1 MSAPDTA
8 LKKQKKDRRPAI
20 WGMRS
25 VVIFAAVLL
34 LLLVGWV
41 VLRGNEPV
49 TPDQRID
56 ASTGQVIEENG
67 SGAQD
72 AAGTPPASPAPEA
85 ETAPQGGT
93 GQ

>member
-1 MSAPDTA
+1 MSAPDTD
-8 LKKQKKDRRPAI
+8 LKKQKKDHRPAI